1 MVLRVASP
9 SLMLFLLV
17 ALSGCDSKTPEVAPM
32 APASVSVSQPI
43 ERDVVDY
50 DDYEGRIAAVKTVE
64 VRARVQGQ
72 LTKVFFTDGQMVKQ
86 GDQLFQIDP
95 RPYQAMLETAKAHRE
110 AANASLALA
119 KSEFARITRL
129 VNSQAASREE
139 LETWRAKQGS
149 AIADRQG
156 ADAEIQKAQLDL
168 DFCDIRAPITGRIS
182 RTFMTE
188 GNLVNP
194 SGGDSLLTTI
204 VSIDPMYVYFEIDER
219 ALLRYRREYAKL
231 EIAGGEEDIKKLKIP
246 FFVAIEGDSDYGTKG
261 TIDFVDNRV
270 SRGTGTLQIRGV
282 INNAGRLLDDGLRA
296 RVRVPVSDPY
306 KALLITDRAISSDQK
321 LKYVYVVNTDNIV
334 ERRDVEPDRLFDGL
348 MSIKSGL
355 TAKDWV
361 IVNGILRVR
370 VGAKVDPKPVL
381 MPGATTTA
389 PVPPATKPAANDR
402 K

>member
-1 MVLRVASP
+1 MILRVVLISF
-9 SLMLFLLV
+9 MIFLLV
-17 ALSGCDSKTPEVAPM
+17 AQSGCDSKTPEVAPM

-50 DDYEGRIAAVKTVE
+50 DDYEGRIAAVKTVD

-72 LTKVFFTDGQMVKQ
+72 LIKVFFTDGQMVKQ

-95 RPYQAMLETAKAHRE
+95 RPYQALFESAKAHRE

-182 RTFMTE
+182 RTFLTE

-204 VSIDPMYVYFEIDER
+204 VSIDPMYVYFDIDER

-231 EIAGGEEDIKKLKIP
+231 EIAGGEDDIKKLKIP
-246 FFVAIEGDSDYGTKG
+246 FFVAIEGDNDYGMKG

-270 SRGTGTLQIRGV
+270 SRGTGTLQVRGV

-321 LKYVYVVNTDNIV
+321 LKYVYVVNTDNVV
-334 ERRDVEPDRLFDGL
+334 ERRDVEPDRMFDGL
-348 MSIKSGL
+348 ISIKSGL

-370 VGAKVDPKPVL
+370 VGAKVDPKPIP
-381 MPGATTTA
+381 MPGALTAA
-389 PVPPATKPAANDR
+389 PVLPAAKPVPNDR